1 MEIRN
6 NFKKAK
12 NKVLKEFK
20 QKLLKEL
27 NGNLLL
33 VKIFGSWATGKASLH
48 SDIDLLIVVQKKER
62 YFDKID
68 DIITD
73 IELELMDKYGVFISS
88 TIYGLKEYKTL
99 KGLPTNFMYWV
110 EKEGINLWQATGI
123 RKI

>member
-12 NKVLKEFK
+12 NNVLKEFK

-33 VKIFGSWATGKASLH
+33 VKIFGSWATGKANLH

-110 EKEGINLWQATGI
+110 EKEGINLWQARGI

>member
-33 VKIFGSWATGKASLH
+33 VKIFGSWATGKANLH